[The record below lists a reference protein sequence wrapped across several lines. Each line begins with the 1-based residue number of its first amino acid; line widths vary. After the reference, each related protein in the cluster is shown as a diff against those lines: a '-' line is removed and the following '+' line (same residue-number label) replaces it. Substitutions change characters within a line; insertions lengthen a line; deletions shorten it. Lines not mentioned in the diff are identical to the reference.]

1 MSVSFGSLGGMVA
14 LVTGGGGAIGSAAAL
29 RMAAAGAQIVVADR
43 DPEAAGSVA
52 ERIGVS
58 GGHASVAVCDVGE
71 PDGARSA
78 TEAALVRFGQLDV
91 VFNNAGI
98 SPAPA
103 AVDELSVEVFDEVLR
118 VNLRGVF
125 LILREAIAA
134 MRQAG
139 RGGSIVNMGS
149 SMAGWDV
156 LAGSAA
162 YVSSKHA
169 VIGLTKS
176 AALDAARYGIRV
188 NAVCPGV
195 VATPLGVP
203 DLGTAQTASP
213 GLERFSERIPLR
225 RVAQP
230 EDVASVVAFLA
241 SPESRHV
248 TGAAWLIDGGQTLQ
262 SWSNAPDGA
271 SYVSEAIPRQER

>member
-1 MSVSFGSLGGMVA
+1 MSAATAGLSGKVT

-29 RMAAAGAQIVVADR
+29 RFAADGARVVVADR
-43 DPEAAGSVA
+43 DEMAAARVARQIEAD
-52 ERIGVS
+52 
-58 GGHASVAVCDVGE
+58 GGEVQVVVCDVGE
-71 PDGARSA
+71 PDGAGSA
-78 TEAALVRFGQLDV
+78 IDAAVERFGVPEV

-98 SPAPA
+98 SPPPT
-103 AVDELSVEVFDEVLR
+103 SVEELDVDVFDEVIR
-118 VNLRGVF
+118 VNVRGVF
-125 LILREAIAA
+125 LVQRAAIRA
-134 MRQAG
+134 MKQAST
-139 RGGSIVNMGS
+139 RGSIVNMGS

-162 YVSSKHA
+162 YVSTKHA
-169 VIGLTKS
+169 VLGLTRA

-203 DLGTAQTASP
+203 DLRDEAAGSP
-213 GLERFSERIPLR
+213 ELERFSERIPLR

-230 EDVASVVAFLA
+230 EDVAAVVAFLA
-241 SPESRHV
+241 SPDSRHV

-262 SWSNAPDGA
+262 SWSNAPAGT
-271 SYVSEAIPRQER
+271 SYPFHFDSRKV